1 MTYEQFED
9 LPVWQDAIRLAEG
22 IDDLLRSMNRDQ
34 LSFSKR
40 DQIERCS
47 LSVSNNIAEGFER
60 GTTPDLIKFIYIAR
74 GSAAE
79 TRSMLILFERRPYL
93 QGFKSQILELQ
104 ALSMSCSKQ
113 LRAWAAHLQ
122 QTNIKGQRHLNDQ
135 KKNK

>member
-9 LPVWQDAIRLAEG
+9 LPVWQEAIRLAEG
-22 IDDLLRSMNRDQ
+22 VDDLLSSMNNNQ

-60 GTTPDLIKFIYIAR
+60 GSTRDLLRFIYIAR
-74 GSAAE
+74 GSAAG
-79 TRSMLILFERRPYL
+79 TRSMLILFERRPHL
-93 QGFKSQILELQ
+93 SDFKSQIVHLKELS
-104 ALSMSCSKQ
+104 LSCSKQ

-122 QTNIKGQRHLNDQ
+122 NSDIKGQRHPNS
-135 KKNK
+135 K